1 MTPVDVQPQVIA
13 KHAVKMFE
21 GEAAS
26 ADVSLK
32 FRPEASWLE
41 SSVDWVSLDP
51 TRLLQIL
58 IVKAPNS
65 RSKTLTDFCRI

>member
-1 MTPVDVQPQVIA
+1 MSKLDSGLLVMTPVDVQPEIIA
-13 KHAVKMFE
+13 KHAIKMFE
-21 GEAAS
+21 GEATS

-41 SSVDWVSLDP
+41 SSADWISLDP

-58 IVKAPNS
+58 IVEAPIF
-65 RSKTLTDFCRI
+65 D